1 MISIDIWY
9 ILTDSDIPMRSSGM
23 QPLSTIIKPLTP
35 RFHTESLV
43 CFAHPSMKLPKPIA
57 EIPFKAGAWCFNILV
72 MLPILSI
79 ATTNTGTSL
88 KVSERHAQGM
98 HMYKDDQGCV
108 QTTWDDPIRG
118 CKLFVRLCGLEVPAN
133 PLQWNV
139 SSWQQSQPDSC
150 IYTYQLLQT
159 KAHRCCRVYREI
171 KYILHTYI
179 VYSTWT
185 LCI

>member
-1 MISIDIWY
+1 MISIDIWQ

-35 RFHTESLV
+35 RFRTESLV

-118 CKLFVRLCGLEVPAN
+118 CKLFVRLCHNQIHVY
-133 PLQWNV
+133 
-139 SSWQQSQPDSC
+139 
-150 IYTYQLLQT
+150 IYIHQLLQT

-179 VYSTWT
+179 VYSTWVPIN
-185 LCI
+185 LSPFVWYRS